1 MNRGTGRRRVNG
13 GSRSVLLRW
22 HFASADGRQSFKIRP
37 RTADLEKFDRPR
49 AHATRRRLNSPSR
62 FVAGACTRG
71 TKLFLCIGEPC
82 SGRSGKSTEFE
93 NPTADGRLGKIRP
106 TACVTARRR
115 LNSPSRFVAGACPRG
130 TKLFLCI
137 GEPCFGRSGKSTEF
151 QNPTADGRLGKIR
164 PTACVTARRRLNSPS
179 RFVAG
184 ACTRGT
190 KLFLCIGEPC
200 SGRCVEKTVPM
211 YKCSGRQKVLKSDRG
226 RPTW

>member
-1 MNRGTGRRRVNG
+1 MAGACTRGTKLFLCIGEPCSGRSGKSTEFENPT
-13 GSRSVLLRW
+13 
-22 HFASADGRQSFKIRP
+22 ADGRLGKIRP
-37 RTADLEKFDRPR
+37 TACVT
-49 AHATRRRLNSPSR
+49 ARRRLNSPSR
-62 FVAGACTRG
+62 FVAGACPRG

-164 PTACVTARRRLNSPS
+164 PTAC
-179 RFVAG
+179 
-184 ACTRGT
+184 ACDASSAELSESLRGRS
-190 KLFLCIGEPC
+190 L
-200 SGRCVEKTVPM
+200 SAWNKTVPM
-211 YKCSGRQKVLKSDRG
+211 YRGALLRPIRKKYRVLKSDRG